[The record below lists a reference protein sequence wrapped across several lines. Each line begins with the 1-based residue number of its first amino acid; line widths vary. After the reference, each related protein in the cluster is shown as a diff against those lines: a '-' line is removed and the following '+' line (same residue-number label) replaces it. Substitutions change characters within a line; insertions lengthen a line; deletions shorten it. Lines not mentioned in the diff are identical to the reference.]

1 MSEKRIILIDG
12 NSLVYRAFF
21 ALPTTL
27 AISSGQVTNAVYGFT
42 SMLIR
47 LLREEKPDI
56 VAVAFDK
63 GISYRVN
70 DYEKYKEHRPPTP
83 DELRSQFPL
92 VKEVLSVLNIPVF
105 ESEGFEADDILAT
118 LARRAEKEGHTVTV
132 VTGDKDA
139 LQLVSLRVKVMTT
152 RKGISDI
159 VVYDKEK
166 VLERYGIPP
175 EAISDFLGLKGDI
188 SDNIPGVPGV
198 GEKTASA
205 LIKDFGSL
213 EGVLTHVD
221 EISGKKLKESLKAYE
236 NEARLSKS
244 LATLHF
250 DVPVEIDFDKYSW
263 GEFEPTKVRE
273 LFEALEFH
281 TLLKRLLEQE
291 SEETKEVKK
300 EKISL
305 RVVDFKAE
313 KIDSQKALQKILT
326 KLDKENEIGLEIIE
340 DKEEGLKG
348 IILVFNDGSLY
359 YATFEDESRLFSLDE
374 EISKFSVLEG
384 LRTYLE
390 SDALLKIVYD
400 GKSKILS
407 FKNEG
412 INLRVLS
419 FDVMIAAYLLNPSKS
434 SYPFEGIIK
443 EFLSYEIEKKEV
455 CRGVCEKAYTLFPL
469 RDILKKTLK
478 EKELFNLFK
487 EIEMPLVSVLSKME
501 FEGVG
506 LNVDILNELSLQVE
520 KDIERLKKE
529 IWNLAEEE
537 FNINSPQQ
545 LASILFEK
553 LKLKCDKK
561 TKRGYSTDY
570 SVLIKLVGVHPI
582 IEKILNY
589 RELVK
594 LKSTYLDVLP
604 RLVNLKTGRLHT
616 FFNQTGTT
624 TGRLSSSNP
633 NLQNI
638 PVRTE
643 LGQKIREAFVPAN
656 PADML
661 LVADYSQIELRILA
675 HFSEDENLIQAFEQG
690 MDIHQ
695 VTACEVFGVSPHE
708 VTPGMR
714 RIAKAVN
721 FGIVYG
727 ISPFGLSEQ
736 LQISTEEAKSYIE
749 KYFQRYPKVQ
759 EFIRKVIAKAYKE
772 EFVVTLSGRRRYLPE
787 LKSSNYTVRN
797 LGERLAI
804 NTLIQGSVA
813 DIIKIAMV
821 KIDRELE
828 KRNLKSKMI
837 LQVHDELVFEV
848 SQEEKEIMVELVKA
862 VMEGVCSLRVR
873 LSVDI
878 AFGENWSAV

>member
-1 MSEKRIILIDG
+1 MSKKKIILIDG

-27 AISSGQVTNAVYGFT
+27 TISSGQITNAVYGFT

-56 VAVAFDK
+56 AAVAFDK

-70 DYEKYKEHRPPTP
+70 DYEKYKAHRPSTP

-105 ESEGFEADDILAT
+105 ELESFEADDILAT
-118 LARRAEKEGHTVTV
+118 LARKAEKEGHTVTV

-139 LQLVSLRVKVMTT
+139 LQLVSPRVKVMTT

-175 EAISDFLGLKGDI
+175 EAISDFLGLKGDT

-198 GEKTASA
+198 GEKTAST

-213 EGVLTHVD
+213 EEVLAHVD
-221 EISGKKLKESLKAYE
+221 EISGKKLKESLKAHK

-250 DVPVEIDFDKYSW
+250 DVPIEIDFDKYSW
-263 GEFEPTKVRE
+263 GEFEPTKIRE

-300 EKISL
+300 EKIS
-305 RVVDFKAE
+305 FKAE

-326 KLDKENEIGLEIIE
+326 KLDKENEVGLEIIG

-359 YATFEDESRLFSLDE
+359 CATFEDESRLFSLDE
-374 EISKFSVLEG
+374 EISRFSVLEG
-384 LRTYLE
+384 LRAYLE

-412 INLRVLS
+412 IDFKGFS
-419 FDVMIAAYLLNPSKS
+419 FDVMIAAYLLNPTKASYSFEQIAGDFLGVMVS
-434 SYPFEGIIK
+434 S
-443 EFLSYEIEKKEV
+443 EKTSEAA
-455 CRGVCEKAYTLFPL
+455 CQKAHVLFAL
-469 RDILKKTLK
+469 KDVLKKALVETQLLD
-478 EKELFNLFK
+478 LFSQV
-487 EIEMPLVSVLSKME
+487 EMPLVSILAKME
-501 FEGVG
+501 LEGVG
-506 LNVDILNELSLQVE
+506 LNVDVLNKLSLKVKE
-520 KDIERLKKE
+520 EVRVLERE
-529 IWNLAEEE
+529 IWNLAGEQ

-545 LASILFEK
+545 LARVLFEK
-553 LKLKCDKK
+553 LRLECGKK
-561 TKRGYSTDY
+561 TKKGYSTNY
-570 SVLIKLVGVHPI
+570 SVLIKLVDAHPI
-582 IEKILNY
+582 VEKILRY
-589 RELVK
+589 RESVK
-594 LKSTYLDVLP
+594 LKSTYIDALP
-604 RLVNLKTGRLHT
+604 QLVNPKTGRLHT
-616 FFNQTGTT
+616 SFNQTGTA

-643 LGQKIREAFVPAN
+643 LGQKIREAFVPACST
-656 PADML
+656 DEL
-661 LVADYSQIELRILA
+661 LVADYSQVELRILA
-675 HFSEDENLIQAFEQG
+675 HFSEDENLLKAFAEG
-690 MDIHQ
+690 KDIHQ
-695 VTACEVFGVSPHE
+695 ATSCEVFGVDATK
-708 VTPGMR
+708 VTPEMR
-714 RIAKAVN
+714 RVAKAVN

-736 LQISTEEAKSYIE
+736 LKISTEEAKSYIE
-749 KYFQRYPKVQ
+749 KYFEQYPKVQ
-759 EFIRKVIAKAYKE
+759 KFIREVISDTERKG
-772 EFVVTLSGRRRYLPE
+772 FVTTLMRRRRYIPE
-787 LKSSNYTVRN
+787 LKNSNYTIRG

-804 NTLIQGSVA
+804 NTLIQGSAA
-813 DIIKIAMV
+813 DIIKVAMV
-821 KIDRELE
+821 QLGRELE
-828 KRNLKSKMI
+828 ERNLKSKMI

-848 SQEEKEIMVELVKA
+848 IRQEREIMTELVKGI
-862 VMEGVCSLRVR
+862 MERAYSLRAN
-873 LSVDI
+873 LHVDI
-878 AFGENWSAV
+878 AFGKNWSEAKH